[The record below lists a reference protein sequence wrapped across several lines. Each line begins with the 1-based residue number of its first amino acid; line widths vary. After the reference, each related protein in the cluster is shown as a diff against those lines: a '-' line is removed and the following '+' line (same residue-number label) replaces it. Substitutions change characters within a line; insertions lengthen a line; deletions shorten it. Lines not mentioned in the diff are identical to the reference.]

1 MKIKGN
7 RFVTSILAASMLSGT
22 FFVPASAGEL
32 EGESAIA
39 GMAVTLN
46 NYYAGEETPDEAIL
60 DYLVPKA
67 QATSE
72 AESETET
79 EEPKTEEPKT
89 VMAATV
95 AVTSDA
101 SNVGLVSAAGYLN
114 VREQPST
121 GSVTVGRLFSNCQVN
136 IKSSVNNSEGSWYR
150 ITCGDVEGYVSAA
163 YVLVGTAA
171 KTAEDNIQNR
181 YAVVTADQ
189 LNVRD
194 SASDSANV
202 VGTVYKDE
210 EYAIIEDQ
218 GDFVKIHIAND
229 EVGYVSKSGIT
240 IKTQFAQAQKVDNEF
255 VSQELENFM
264 IDINYSRNVYEQ
276 AMAEGTG
283 EGYYRAYAAIV
294 YAAELLGYYSE
305 FAADSGLED
314 LAATSKQEQESALAL
329 ADAAYKLA
337 SDSGYFTQVA
347 ESVASSEAA
356 AESSAAAE
364 SVQET
369 QTQPST
375 DASSEGNTTS
385 NTAETTAPSSSAS
398 DETIS
403 VEVPTAASVTG
414 IEACYQGG
422 TKYVGDVV
430 YTAELFVRVSYSDGT
445 VKDIYDGWYSP
456 QVGMTLKQE
465 GYNVVT
471 MYYGDFSSNL
481 EVYANPA
488 PETQPAAP
496 ETQPAAPETQPAAPA
511 PAPETQP
518 AAPETQPAAPETQP
532 AAPAPAPETQPAAP
546 ETQPAA
552 PAPAPSG
559 NGQSIVDYAMQWVGQ
574 CNYVWGGTNLTP
586 GGGVDCSGFT
596 MNVYAA
602 FGISLP
608 HYSGEQINY
617 GQAVSYEQLQPGDLI
632 CFSGHVGIYIGG
644 GMMVHAASAER
655 GIVVDNVFYNK
666 QPIGYRRL
674 VQIIKIQGRLS
685 ELTGG
690 LIFVYYNRKKRI
702 H

>member
-72 AESETET
+72 AESETE
-79 EEPKTEEPKT
+79 TEEPKT

-403 VEVPTAASVTG
+403 VEVPTVASVTG

-488 PETQPAAP
+488 PTQATQPAAP

-532 AAPAPAPETQPAAP
+532 AAPETQPAAPAPAP

-608 HYSGEQINY
+608 HYSGAQINY

-632 CFSGHVGIYIGG
+632 CFSGHVAIYIGG

-674 VQIIKIQGRLS
+674 V
-685 ELTGG
+685 
-690 LIFVYYNRKKRI
+690 
-702 H
+702 

>member
-72 AESETET
+72 AESETE
-79 EEPKTEEPKT
+79 TEEPKT

-369 QTQPST
+369 QTQLST

-488 PETQPAAP
+488 PTQATQPAAP

-518 AAPETQPAAPETQP
+518 AAPETQPAAPAPETQP
-532 AAPAPAPETQPAAP
+532 AAPAPETQPAAP

-608 HYSGEQINY
+608 HYSGAQINY

-632 CFSGHVGIYIGG
+632 CFSGHVAIYIGG

-674 VQIIKIQGRLS
+674 V
-685 ELTGG
+685 
-690 LIFVYYNRKKRI
+690 
-702 H
+702 

>member
-7 RFVTSILAASMLSGT
+7 RLVTSILAASMLSGMC
-22 FFVPASAGEL
+22 FVPASAGEL

-46 NYYAGEETPDEAIL
+46 NYYAGEETPDEGIL
-60 DYLVPKA
+60 DYLVPLA

-72 AESETET
+72 ADTESETE
-79 EEPKTEEPKT
+79 TEEPKT

-95 AVTSDA
+95 AIESDA

-121 GSVTVGRLFSNCQVN
+121 GSVTVGRLFSNCQVV
-136 IKSSVNNSEGSWYR
+136 ILDSVNNSEGSWYH
-150 ITCGDVEGYVSAA
+150 ITCGDVEGYVSAS

-194 SASDSANV
+194 SASDSAKV

-218 GDFVKIHIAND
+218 GDFVKIHISND

-240 IKTQFAQAQKVDNEF
+240 IKTQFAQAQKVDDEF
-255 VSQELENFM
+255 VSQELDNFM

-294 YAAELLGYYSE
+294 YAAELLGYYSD
-305 FAADSGLED
+305 FASDSGLAD
-314 LAATSKQEQESALAL
+314 LAETSKQEQDSALAL
-329 ADAAYKLA
+329 ADAAYQLA
-337 SDSGYFTQVA
+337 SDAGYFTQVA

-356 AESSAAAE
+356 ATETVPETSA
-364 SVQET
+364 
-369 QTQPST
+369 QPST
-375 DASSEGNTTS
+375 DASTNENTDGSTDANAAATS
-385 NTAETTAPSSSAS
+385 DATAPSSAAS
-398 DETIS
+398 TETIS
-403 VEVPTAASVTG
+403 VEVPTVATVTG

-422 TKYVGDVV
+422 IKYVGDVV

-445 VKDIYDGWYSP
+445 VKDVYDGWYSP

-465 GYNVVT
+465 GYNTVT

-488 PETQPAAP
+488 PVQPTET
-496 ETQPAAPETQPAAPA
+496 PA
-511 PAPETQP
+511 PAPTETQAP
-518 AAPETQPAAPETQP
+518 APTET
-532 AAPAPAPETQPAAP
+532 PAPAPTETQAPAP
-546 ETQPAA
+546 TETQAPAPTETQAPAPTETQAPAPTETPA

-608 HYSGEQINY
+608 HYSGAQINY
-617 GQAVSYEQLQPGDLI
+617 GQAISYEQLQPGDLI
-632 CFSGHVGIYIGG
+632 CFSGHVAIYIGG
-644 GMMVHAASAER
+644 GMMVHAASETR
-655 GIVVDNVFYNK
+655 GIVVDPVFYNK

-674 VQIIKIQGRLS
+674 V
-685 ELTGG
+685 
-690 LIFVYYNRKKRI
+690 
-702 H
+702 

>member
-72 AESETET
+72 AESETE
-79 EEPKTEEPKT
+79 TEEPKT

-356 AESSAAAE
+356 AESSAAE

-511 PAPETQP
+511 PETQP

-546 ETQPAA
+546 ETQPTPA

-674 VQIIKIQGRLS
+674 V
-685 ELTGG
+685 
-690 LIFVYYNRKKRI
+690 
-702 H
+702 

>member
-72 AESETET
+72 AESETE
-79 EEPKTEEPKT
+79 TEEPKT

-202 VGTVYKDE
+202 VGIVYKDE

-356 AESSAAAE
+356 AES
-364 SVQET
+364 VQET

-511 PAPETQP
+511 PETQP

-546 ETQPAA
+546 ETQPTPA

-674 VQIIKIQGRLS
+674 V
-685 ELTGG
+685 
-690 LIFVYYNRKKRI
+690 
-702 H
+702 

>member
-72 AESETET
+72 AESETE
-79 EEPKTEEPKT
+79 TEEPKT

-356 AESSAAAE
+356 AESSAAE

-375 DASSEGNTTS
+375 DASSEGNVTNGTGE
-385 NTAETTAPSSSAS
+385 TAAPSSSAS

-403 VEVPTAASVTG
+403 VEVPTVASVTG

-488 PETQPAAP
+488 PTQATQPAAP

-546 ETQPAA
+546 A

-559 NGQSIVDYAMQWVGQ
+559 NGQPIVDYAMQWVGQ

-632 CFSGHVGIYIGG
+632 CFSGHVAIYIGG

-674 VQIIKIQGRLS
+674 V
-685 ELTGG
+685 
-690 LIFVYYNRKKRI
+690 
-702 H
+702 

>member
-39 GMAVTLN
+39 GMVVTLN

-72 AESETET
+72 AESETE
-79 EEPKTEEPKT
+79 TEEPKT

-552 PAPAPSG
+552 PAPAPAPSG

-608 HYSGEQINY
+608 HYSGAQINY

-674 VQIIKIQGRLS
+674 V
-685 ELTGG
+685 
-690 LIFVYYNRKKRI
+690 
-702 H
+702 

>member
-356 AESSAAAE
+356 A
-364 SVQET
+364 
-369 QTQPST
+369 
-375 DASSEGNTTS
+375 
-385 NTAETTAPSSSAS
+385 

-488 PETQPAAP
+488 PTQATQPAAP

-632 CFSGHVGIYIGG
+632 CFSGHVAIYIGG

-674 VQIIKIQGRLS
+674 V
-685 ELTGG
+685 
-690 LIFVYYNRKKRI
+690 
-702 H
+702 

>member
-72 AESETET
+72 AESETE
-79 EEPKTEEPKT
+79 TEEPKT

-488 PETQPAAP
+488 PTQATQPAAP

-518 AAPETQPAAPETQP
+518 AAPETQPAAPAPAPETQP
-532 AAPAPAPETQPAAP
+532 AAPAPAPETQPA
-546 ETQPAA
+546 
-552 PAPAPSG
+552 APAPSG

-632 CFSGHVGIYIGG
+632 CFSGHVAIYIGG

-674 VQIIKIQGRLS
+674 V
-685 ELTGG
+685 
-690 LIFVYYNRKKRI
+690 
-702 H
+702 

>member
-22 FFVPASAGEL
+22 FFAPASAGEL

-356 AESSAAAE
+356 AESSAAE

-375 DASSEGNTTS
+375 DASSEGNVTNGTGE
-385 NTAETTAPSSSAS
+385 TAAPSSSAS

-403 VEVPTAASVTG
+403 VEVPTVASVTG

-488 PETQPAAP
+488 PTQATQPAAP

-546 ETQPAA
+546 A

-632 CFSGHVGIYIGG
+632 CFSGHVAIYIGG

-674 VQIIKIQGRLS
+674 V
-685 ELTGG
+685 
-690 LIFVYYNRKKRI
+690 
-702 H
+702 

>member
-356 AESSAAAE
+356 AESSAAE

-375 DASSEGNTTS
+375 DASSEGNVTNGTGE
-385 NTAETTAPSSSAS
+385 TAAPSSSAS

-488 PETQPAAP
+488 PTQATQPAAP

-518 AAPETQPAAPETQP
+518 AAPAPAPETQP

-546 ETQPAA
+546 ETQPAAPA

-632 CFSGHVGIYIGG
+632 CFSGHVAIYIGG

-674 VQIIKIQGRLS
+674 V
-685 ELTGG
+685 
-690 LIFVYYNRKKRI
+690 
-702 H
+702 

>member
-72 AESETET
+72 AESETE
-79 EEPKTEEPKT
+79 TEEPKT

-356 AESSAAAE
+356 AESSAAE

-375 DASSEGNTTS
+375 DASSEGNVTNGTGE
-385 NTAETTAPSSSAS
+385 TAAPSSSAS

-403 VEVPTAASVTG
+403 VEVPTVASVTG

-488 PETQPAAP
+488 PTQATQPAAP

-532 AAPAPAPETQPAAP
+532 AAPETQPAAP
-546 ETQPAA
+546 ETQPAAPA

-632 CFSGHVGIYIGG
+632 CFSGHVAIYIGG

-674 VQIIKIQGRLS
+674 V
-685 ELTGG
+685 
-690 LIFVYYNRKKRI
+690 
-702 H
+702 

>member
-72 AESETET
+72 AESETE
-79 EEPKTEEPKT
+79 TEEPKT

-496 ETQPAAPETQPAAPA
+496 ETQPAAPETQPAAP
-511 PAPETQP
+511 
-518 AAPETQPAAPETQP
+518 ETQP

-546 ETQPAA
+546 A

-632 CFSGHVGIYIGG
+632 CFSGHVAIYIGG

-674 VQIIKIQGRLS
+674 V
-685 ELTGG
+685 
-690 LIFVYYNRKKRI
+690 
-702 H
+702 

>member
-72 AESETET
+72 AESETE
-79 EEPKTEEPKT
+79 TEEPKT

-375 DASSEGNTTS
+375 DASSEGNVTNGTGE
-385 NTAETTAPSSSAS
+385 TAAPSSSAS

-496 ETQPAAPETQPAAPA
+496 ETQPAAPETQPA
-511 PAPETQP
+511 APETQP

-632 CFSGHVGIYIGG
+632 CFSGHVAIYIGG

-674 VQIIKIQGRLS
+674 V
-685 ELTGG
+685 
-690 LIFVYYNRKKRI
+690 
-702 H
+702 

>member
-72 AESETET
+72 AESETE
-79 EEPKTEEPKT
+79 TEEPKT

-314 LAATSKQEQESALAL
+314 LAATSKQEKESALAL

-347 ESVASSEAA
+347 ESVASSE
-356 AESSAAAE
+356 AAAE

-511 PAPETQP
+511 PETQP

-546 ETQPAA
+546 ETQPTPA

-674 VQIIKIQGRLS
+674 V
-685 ELTGG
+685 
-690 LIFVYYNRKKRI
+690 
-702 H
+702 

>member
-1 MKIKGN
+1 
-7 RFVTSILAASMLSGT
+7 MLSGT

-72 AESETET
+72 AESETE
-79 EEPKTEEPKT
+79 TEEPKT

-375 DASSEGNTTS
+375 DASSEGNVTNGTG
-385 NTAETTAPSSSAS
+385 ETTAPSSSAS

-403 VEVPTAASVTG
+403 VEVPTVASVTG

-488 PETQPAAP
+488 PTQATQPAAP

-632 CFSGHVGIYIGG
+632 CFSGHVAIYIGG

-674 VQIIKIQGRLS
+674 V
-685 ELTGG
+685 
-690 LIFVYYNRKKRI
+690 
-702 H
+702 

>member
-1 MKIKGN
+1 
-7 RFVTSILAASMLSGT
+7 
-22 FFVPASAGEL
+22 
-32 EGESAIA
+32 
-39 GMAVTLN
+39 MAVTLN

-72 AESETET
+72 AESETE
-79 EEPKTEEPKT
+79 TEEPKT

-171 KTAEDNIQNR
+171 KNAEDNIQNR

-202 VGTVYKDE
+202 VGTVFKDE

-356 AESSAAAE
+356 AESSAAE
-364 SVQET
+364 SVQEI

-385 NTAETTAPSSSAS
+385 NAAETTAPSSSAS

-403 VEVPTAASVTG
+403 VEVPTVASVTG

-471 MYYGDFSSNL
+471 MYYSDFSSNL

-488 PETQPAAP
+488 PTQATQPATP

-552 PAPAPSG
+552 PAPAPAPAPSG

-608 HYSGEQINY
+608 HYSGAQINY

-674 VQIIKIQGRLS
+674 V
-685 ELTGG
+685 
-690 LIFVYYNRKKRI
+690 
-702 H
+702 

>member
-72 AESETET
+72 AESETE
-79 EEPKTEEPKT
+79 TEEPKT

-356 AESSAAAE
+356 AESSAAE

-375 DASSEGNTTS
+375 DASSEGNVTNGTGE
-385 NTAETTAPSSSAS
+385 TAAPSSSAS

-403 VEVPTAASVTG
+403 VEVPTVASVTG

-422 TKYVGDVV
+422 TKYVGDIV

-488 PETQPAAP
+488 PTQATQPAAP

-546 ETQPAA
+546 A

-632 CFSGHVGIYIGG
+632 CFSGHVAIYIGG

-674 VQIIKIQGRLS
+674 V
-685 ELTGG
+685 
-690 LIFVYYNRKKRI
+690 
-702 H
+702 

>member
-72 AESETET
+72 AESETE
-79 EEPKTEEPKT
+79 TEEPKT

-356 AESSAAAE
+356 AESSAAE

-375 DASSEGNTTS
+375 DASSEGNVTNGTGE
-385 NTAETTAPSSSAS
+385 TAAPSSSAS

-403 VEVPTAASVTG
+403 VEVPTVASVTG

-488 PETQPAAP
+488 PTQA
-496 ETQPAAPETQPAAPA
+496 TQPAAPETQPAAPA

-518 AAPETQPAAPETQP
+518 AAPAPAPETHPAAPETQPAAPETQP
-532 AAPAPAPETQPAAP
+532 AAPETQPAAP
-546 ETQPAA
+546 A

-674 VQIIKIQGRLS
+674 V
-685 ELTGG
+685 
-690 LIFVYYNRKKRI
+690 
-702 H
+702 

>member
-481 EVYANPA
+481 EVYANPV

-546 ETQPAA
+546 ETQPAAPA

-632 CFSGHVGIYIGG
+632 CFSGHVAIYIGG

-674 VQIIKIQGRLS
+674 V
-685 ELTGG
+685 
-690 LIFVYYNRKKRI
+690 
-702 H
+702 

>member
-22 FFVPASAGEL
+22 FFIPASAGEL

-72 AESETET
+72 AESETE
-79 EEPKTEEPKT
+79 TEEPKT

-552 PAPAPSG
+552 PAPAPAPSG

-632 CFSGHVGIYIGG
+632 CFSGHVAIYIGG

-674 VQIIKIQGRLS
+674 V
-685 ELTGG
+685 
-690 LIFVYYNRKKRI
+690 
-702 H
+702 

>member
-72 AESETET
+72 AESETE
-79 EEPKTEEPKT
+79 TEEPKT

-445 VKDIYDGWYSP
+445 IKDIYDGWYSP

-488 PETQPAAP
+488 PTQA
-496 ETQPAAPETQPAAPA
+496 TQPAAPETQPAAPA

-518 AAPETQPAAPETQP
+518 AAPETQPTP
-532 AAPAPAPETQPAAP
+532 
-546 ETQPAA
+546 A

-608 HYSGEQINY
+608 HYSGAQINY

-632 CFSGHVGIYIGG
+632 CFSGHVAIYIGG

-674 VQIIKIQGRLS
+674 V
-685 ELTGG
+685 
-690 LIFVYYNRKKRI
+690 
-702 H
+702 

>member
-72 AESETET
+72 AESETE
-79 EEPKTEEPKT
+79 TEEPKT

-356 AESSAAAE
+356 AESSAAE

-375 DASSEGNTTS
+375 DASSEGNVTTGTGE
-385 NTAETTAPSSSAS
+385 TAAPSSSAS

-403 VEVPTAASVTG
+403 VEVPTVASVTG

-552 PAPAPSG
+552 PAPAPAPSG

-632 CFSGHVGIYIGG
+632 CFSGHVAIYIGG

-674 VQIIKIQGRLS
+674 V
-685 ELTGG
+685 
-690 LIFVYYNRKKRI
+690 
-702 H
+702 

>member
-72 AESETET
+72 AESETE
-79 EEPKTEEPKT
+79 TEEPKT

-218 GDFVKIHIAND
+218 GDFVKIHISND

-356 AESSAAAE
+356 AESSAAE

-552 PAPAPSG
+552 PAPAPAPSG

-674 VQIIKIQGRLS
+674 V
-685 ELTGG
+685 
-690 LIFVYYNRKKRI
+690 
-702 H
+702 

>member
-356 AESSAAAE
+356 AES
-364 SVQET
+364 VQET

-403 VEVPTAASVTG
+403 VEVPTVASVTG

-488 PETQPAAP
+488 PTQATQPVAP

-532 AAPAPAPETQPAAP
+532 AAPETQPAAPAPAPETQPAAP
-546 ETQPAA
+546 A

-674 VQIIKIQGRLS
+674 V
-685 ELTGG
+685 
-690 LIFVYYNRKKRI
+690 
-702 H
+702 

>member
-72 AESETET
+72 AESETE
-79 EEPKTEEPKT
+79 TEEPKT

-385 NTAETTAPSSSAS
+385 NTAETTAPSSLAS

-674 VQIIKIQGRLS
+674 V
-685 ELTGG
+685 
-690 LIFVYYNRKKRI
+690 
-702 H
+702 

>member
-72 AESETET
+72 AESETE
-79 EEPKTEEPKT
+79 TEEPKT

-229 EVGYVSKSGIT
+229 GVGYVSKSGIT

-337 SDSGYFTQVA
+337 SDSGSFTQVA

-375 DASSEGNTTS
+375 DASSEGNVTNGTGE
-385 NTAETTAPSSSAS
+385 TAAPSSSAS

-403 VEVPTAASVTG
+403 VEVPTVASVTG

-488 PETQPAAP
+488 PTQA
-496 ETQPAAPETQPAAPA
+496 TQPAAPETQPAAPA

-546 ETQPAA
+546 A

-632 CFSGHVGIYIGG
+632 CFSGHVAIYIGG

-674 VQIIKIQGRLS
+674 V
-685 ELTGG
+685 
-690 LIFVYYNRKKRI
+690 
-702 H
+702 

>member
-72 AESETET
+72 AESETE
-79 EEPKTEEPKT
+79 TEEPKT

-194 SASDSANV
+194 SASDSAKV

-218 GDFVKIHIAND
+218 GDFVKIHISND

-488 PETQPAAP
+488 PTQA
-496 ETQPAAPETQPAAPA
+496 TQPAAPETQPAAPA

-518 AAPETQPAAPETQP
+518 AAPETQPA
-532 AAPAPAPETQPAAP
+532 APAPETQPAAP

-632 CFSGHVGIYIGG
+632 CFSGHVAIYIGG

-674 VQIIKIQGRLS
+674 V
-685 ELTGG
+685 
-690 LIFVYYNRKKRI
+690 
-702 H
+702 

>member
-72 AESETET
+72 AESETE
-79 EEPKTEEPKT
+79 TEEPKT

-356 AESSAAAE
+356 AESSAAE

-375 DASSEGNTTS
+375 DASSEGNVTNGTGE
-385 NTAETTAPSSSAS
+385 TAAPSSSAS

-403 VEVPTAASVTG
+403 VEVPTVASVTG

-552 PAPAPSG
+552 PAPAPAPSG

-674 VQIIKIQGRLS
+674 V
-685 ELTGG
+685 
-690 LIFVYYNRKKRI
+690 
-702 H
+702 

>member
-46 NYYAGEETPDEAIL
+46 NYYAGEETPNEAIL

-72 AESETET
+72 AESETE
-79 EEPKTEEPKT
+79 TEEPKT

-385 NTAETTAPSSSAS
+385 NTAETTAPSSSES

-518 AAPETQPAAPETQP
+518 AAPETQPAAP
-532 AAPAPAPETQPAAP
+532 
-546 ETQPAA
+546 A

-608 HYSGEQINY
+608 HYSGTQINY

-632 CFSGHVGIYIGG
+632 CFSGHVAIYIGG

-674 VQIIKIQGRLS
+674 V
-685 ELTGG
+685 
-690 LIFVYYNRKKRI
+690 
-702 H
+702 

>member
-72 AESETET
+72 AESETE
-79 EEPKTEEPKT
+79 TEEPKT

-532 AAPAPAPETQPAAP
+532 AAPEPAPETQTAAQDTQAAAPAPAPAPSPETQPAAP
-546 ETQPAA
+546 ETQPTPA

-617 GQAVSYEQLQPGDLI
+617 GQAVSYEQLQPGDRI
-632 CFSGHVGIYIGG
+632 CVSGHVAIYIGG

-674 VQIIKIQGRLS
+674 V
-685 ELTGG
+685 
-690 LIFVYYNRKKRI
+690 
-702 H
+702 

>member
-356 AESSAAAE
+356 AESSAAE

-369 QTQPST
+369 QAQPST
-375 DASSEGNTTS
+375 DTSSEGNTT
-385 NTAETTAPSSSAS
+385 NGTVETAAPSSSAS

-403 VEVPTAASVTG
+403 VEVPTVAAVTG

-552 PAPAPSG
+552 PAPAPAPSG

-608 HYSGEQINY
+608 HYSGAQINY

-632 CFSGHVGIYIGG
+632 CFPGHVGIYIGG

-674 VQIIKIQGRLS
+674 V
-685 ELTGG
+685 
-690 LIFVYYNRKKRI
+690 
-702 H
+702 

>member
-72 AESETET
+72 AESETE
-79 EEPKTEEPKT
+79 TEEPKT

-356 AESSAAAE
+356 AESSAAE

-375 DASSEGNTTS
+375 DASSEGNVTNGTGE
-385 NTAETTAPSSSAS
+385 TAAPSSSAS

-552 PAPAPSG
+552 PAPAPAPSG
-559 NGQSIVDYAMQWVGQ
+559 NGQSIVDYAMQWIGQ

-674 VQIIKIQGRLS
+674 V
-685 ELTGG
+685 
-690 LIFVYYNRKKRI
+690 
-702 H
+702 

>member
-385 NTAETTAPSSSAS
+385 NTAETTAPSSSES

-488 PETQPAAP
+488 PTQATQPAAP
-496 ETQPAAPETQPAAPA
+496 ETQPAAPETQPAA

-546 ETQPAA
+546 ETQPAAPA

-674 VQIIKIQGRLS
+674 V
-685 ELTGG
+685 
-690 LIFVYYNRKKRI
+690 
-702 H
+702 

>member
-356 AESSAAAE
+356 AESSAAE

-369 QTQPST
+369 QAQPST
-375 DASSEGNTTS
+375 DASSEGNTTNGTGES
-385 NTAETTAPSSSAS
+385 AAPSSSAS

-403 VEVPTAASVTG
+403 VEVPTVASVTG

-488 PETQPAAP
+488 PTQATQPA
-496 ETQPAAPETQPAAPA
+496 
-511 PAPETQP
+511 APETQP

-532 AAPAPAPETQPAAP
+532 AAPETQPAAPETQPAAP
-546 ETQPAA
+546 ETQPAAPETQPAAPA

-632 CFSGHVGIYIGG
+632 CFSGHVAIYIGG

-674 VQIIKIQGRLS
+674 V
-685 ELTGG
+685 
-690 LIFVYYNRKKRI
+690 
-702 H
+702 

>member
-72 AESETET
+72 AESETE
-79 EEPKTEEPKT
+79 TEEPKT

-356 AESSAAAE
+356 AESSAAE

-369 QTQPST
+369 QSQPST
-375 DASSEGNTTS
+375 DASSEGNVTNGTGE
-385 NTAETTAPSSSAS
+385 TAAPSSSAS

-403 VEVPTAASVTG
+403 VEVPTVASVTG

-488 PETQPAAP
+488 PTQATQPAAP

-546 ETQPAA
+546 A

-632 CFSGHVGIYIGG
+632 CFSGHVAIYIGG

-674 VQIIKIQGRLS
+674 V
-685 ELTGG
+685 
-690 LIFVYYNRKKRI
+690 
-702 H
+702 

>member
-72 AESETET
+72 AESETE
-79 EEPKTEEPKT
+79 TEEPKT

-488 PETQPAAP
+488 PTQATQPAAP

-511 PAPETQP
+511 
-518 AAPETQPAAPETQP
+518 PAAPETQP

-632 CFSGHVGIYIGG
+632 CFSGHVAIYIGG

-674 VQIIKIQGRLS
+674 V
-685 ELTGG
+685 
-690 LIFVYYNRKKRI
+690 
-702 H
+702 

>member
-72 AESETET
+72 AESETE
-79 EEPKTEEPKT
+79 TEEPKT

-546 ETQPAA
+546 A

-632 CFSGHVGIYIGG
+632 CFSGHVAIYIGG

-674 VQIIKIQGRLS
+674 V
-685 ELTGG
+685 
-690 LIFVYYNRKKRI
+690 
-702 H
+702 

>member
-7 RFVTSILAASMLSGT
+7 RFVTSILAASMLSGA

-194 SASDSANV
+194 SASDSAKV

-218 GDFVKIHIAND
+218 GDFVKIHISND

-356 AESSAAAE
+356 AESSAAE

-369 QTQPST
+369 QAQPST
-375 DASSEGNTTS
+375 DASSEGNTTNGTGES
-385 NTAETTAPSSSAS
+385 AAPSSSAS

-403 VEVPTAASVTG
+403 VEVPTVASVTG

-488 PETQPAAP
+488 PTQATQPA
-496 ETQPAAPETQPAAPA
+496 
-511 PAPETQP
+511 APETQP

-532 AAPAPAPETQPAAP
+532 AAPETQPAAPETQPAAP
-546 ETQPAA
+546 ETQPAAPETQPAAPA

-608 HYSGEQINY
+608 HHSGSQINY

-632 CFSGHVGIYIGG
+632 CFPGHVGIYIGG

-674 VQIIKIQGRLS
+674 V
-685 ELTGG
+685 
-690 LIFVYYNRKKRI
+690 
-702 H
+702 

>member
-79 EEPKTEEPKT
+79 EEPKT

-136 IKSSVNNSEGSWYR
+136 IKSYVNNSEGSWYR

-356 AESSAAAE
+356 AESSAAE

-496 ETQPAAPETQPAAPA
+496 ETQPAAPETQPVAPA

-546 ETQPAA
+546 ETQPAAPA

-674 VQIIKIQGRLS
+674 V
-685 ELTGG
+685 
-690 LIFVYYNRKKRI
+690 
-702 H
+702 